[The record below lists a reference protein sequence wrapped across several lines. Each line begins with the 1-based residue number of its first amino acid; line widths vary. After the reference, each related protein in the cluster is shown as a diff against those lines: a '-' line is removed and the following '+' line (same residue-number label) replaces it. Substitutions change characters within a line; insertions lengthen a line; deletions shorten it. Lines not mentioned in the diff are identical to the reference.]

1 MRGTSEKESISIQSF
16 SAIEKDSF
24 FSFLNTFH
32 CEKNFQVEEFL
43 KKEALV
49 YEKAN
54 ISRTFVVVDN
64 NNGLYS
70 KNNILKLLGYFTVA
84 LKVLDI
90 PENITPSQKRKI
102 CGFRFDG
109 ITEVPV
115 YLIGQIGKN
124 DKYSSEISGM
134 ELMSRAESVIKE
146 AYKHVGG
153 RIILLECE
161 NREKLIKFYKACG
174 YTLLPRSVE
183 DSTNLVQ
190 FVKKI
195 M

>member
-1 MRGTSEKESISIQSF
+1 MRGTSEKESVSIQSF

-24 FSFLNTFH
+24 LRFINTFQ
-32 CEKNFQVEEFL
+32 CKKNLQVEEFL
-43 KKEALV
+43 KKEALI

-54 ISRTFVVVDN
+54 ISRTFVVLDN
-64 NNGLYS
+64 RNGLYS
-70 KNNILKLLGYFTVA
+70 NDNVLKLLGYFTVA

-90 PENITPSQKRKI
+90 PETITSSQKRKI

-124 DKYSSEISGM
+124 DRYAFEISGT
-134 ELMSRAESVIKE
+134 ELISWAESVIKE
-146 AYKHVGG
+146 AFKHVGG

-161 NREKLIKFYKACG
+161 NREKLIKFYRSCG
-174 YTLLPRSVE
+174 YTLLPKSVD
-183 DSTNLVQ
+183 DSTNLIQ

-195 M
+195 V